1 MLQGVR
7 QPFTIGSAQSYVGT
21 HLVMLGNKH
30 VDPTKPGPTV
40 VSNGL
45 AVFLCFISSTQT
57 TSTPLPA
64 SRREWLTDHRIGHVR
79 MVRPQCSPTIH
90 QLSSPPSRL
99 PCPTLGK
106 RCLRHMEYA
115 LVSST
120 SFLTYLVVPL
130 DHFDVLELVFW
141 VWDLVFLT
149 SDMGHLSSNKAFGL
163 LT

>member
-1 MLQGVR
+1 
-7 QPFTIGSAQSYVGT
+7 
-21 HLVMLGNKH
+21 
-30 VDPTKPGPTV
+30 
-40 VSNGL
+40 
-45 AVFLCFISSTQT
+45 
-57 TSTPLPA
+57 
-64 SRREWLTDHRIGHVR
+64 
-79 MVRPQCSPTIH
+79 
-90 QLSSPPSRL
+90 
-99 PCPTLGK
+99 
-106 RCLRHMEYA
+106 MEYA